1 VGRGVTPGRCQS
13 ISQILQNSAD
23 IAHVK
28 NFGFWGPLGW
38 VEWVVEWSMC
48 IDGLALISQRVK
60 FVTLGSTVFAWE
72 WHNVQK
78 FGF

>member
-1 VGRGVTPGRCQS
+1 
-13 ISQILQNSAD
+13 
-23 IAHVK
+23 
-28 NFGFWGPLGW
+28 
-38 VEWVVEWSMC
+38 MC
-48 IDGLALISQRVK
+48 IDGLALISHRVK